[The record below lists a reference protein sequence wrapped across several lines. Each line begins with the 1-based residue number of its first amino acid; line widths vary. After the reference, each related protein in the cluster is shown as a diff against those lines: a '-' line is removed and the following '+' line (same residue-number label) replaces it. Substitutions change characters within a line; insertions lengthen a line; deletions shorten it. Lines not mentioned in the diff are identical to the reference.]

1 MSGEVGYKRP
11 PVATRWKK
19 GQSGNPSG
27 KKKGTPNLKSDLVA
41 ELAEIIQI
49 NERGA
54 SRRITKQRALLKA
67 LAARGIQGDARA
79 ANLMLKLI
87 ERVLEP
93 EQLPPPTSTPVSPE
107 DEAILEAY
115 LQRQSRMKAG
125 DIQ

>member
-1 MSGEVGYKRP
+1 MSGGIGYKRP

-27 KKKGTPNLKSDLVA
+27 KKKGTPDLKSDLVA

-49 NERGA
+49 NEGGA

-93 EQLPPPTSTPVSPE
+93 EQSPPPPSRPVSAE

-115 LQRQSRMKAG
+115 LQRQKRTKPG
-125 DIQ
+125 DVQ

>member
-1 MSGEVGYKRP
+1 MSGEVGYTRP

-49 NERGA
+49 NEGGA

-115 LQRQSRMKAG
+115 LQRQSRTKAG